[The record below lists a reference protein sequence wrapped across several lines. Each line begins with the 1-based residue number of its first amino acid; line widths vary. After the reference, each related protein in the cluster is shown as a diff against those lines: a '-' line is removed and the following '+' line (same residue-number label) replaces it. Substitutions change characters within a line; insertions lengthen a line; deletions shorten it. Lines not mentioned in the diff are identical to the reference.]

1 MKNISAV
8 MHQVPNFELKALE
21 NSKELIKNLSND
33 ELEIIKAQHEGVLIG
48 SMDTNQLIEL
58 SKRIVKTA
66 NAKLGLTAVTDE
78 DLELN
83 IELIYGDLQAFK
95 GNTDKIILLALKCGL
110 NGEFSSDGK
119 VFFSSSAFVI
129 WVKRFI
135 TDKKM
140 PVLAKF
146 QQNKAIAEREAPKE
160 LPSIEEQRQ
169 VMLAIIEDHKNILEK
184 DIDHAFMFD
193 CGVLYDN
200 LGRAEMFQYSENE
213 IMEIVILVCE
223 KYPKLN
229 SVQLLKK
236 AKHQAWIKYILS
248 LIVPE
253 VQDVAVPLVKKNAR
267 STVSLS
273 Y

>member
-1 MKNISAV
+1 MKPLTDV
-8 MHQVPNFELKALE
+8 MQQVPNFKKKALE
-21 NSKELIKNLSND
+21 NSKELVKNLTND
-33 ELEIIKAQHEGVLIG
+33 ELEIIKAQHEGTLIG
-48 SMDTNQLIEL
+48 AMDTNQLIEL

-83 IELIYGDLQAFK
+83 IELIYGDLANFK
-95 GNTDKIILLALKCGL
+95 GNTDKIILQALKCGL
-110 NGEFSSDGK
+110 NGDFSSDGK

-129 WVKRFI
+129 WVKKFI

-146 QQNKAIAEREAPKE
+146 QHNKAIAEREAVKD
-160 LPSIEEQRQ
+160 LPSIAEQRK
-169 VMLAIIEDHKNILEK
+169 VMEAIIEDHKAILEK

-200 LGRAEMFQYSENE
+200 LGRAEMFQYSDNE
-213 IMEIVILVCE
+213 IMEIAILVCE

-229 SVQLLKK
+229 SIQLLKK
-236 AKHQAWIKYILS
+236 AKHQAWIKYILG
-248 LIVPE
+248 LIIPKE
-253 VQDVAVPLVKKNAR
+253 DELPLVKKNAR
-267 STVSLS
+267 STVKMV